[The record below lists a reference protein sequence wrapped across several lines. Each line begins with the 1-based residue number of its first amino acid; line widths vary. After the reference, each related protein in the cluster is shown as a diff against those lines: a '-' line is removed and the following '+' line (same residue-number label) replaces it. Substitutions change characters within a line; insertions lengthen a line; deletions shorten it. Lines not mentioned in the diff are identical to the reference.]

1 MKKLGRSELDSML
14 TQNACEIV
22 FLRRRP
28 ERKKR
33 AEATVTR
40 KMICTSSMDILRSE
54 LGLRA
59 LNYRPEGPK
68 QINEVVHDIV
78 VVWDIIMQDYRNVSM
93 EYCFLVKKIPSA
105 EFEEYYNKTLAPMS
119 TKQKLQFMDSI

>member
-1 MKKLGRSELDSML
+1 MKKLGRSELDTML
-14 TQNACEIV
+14 SQNACEIV

-33 AEATVTR
+33 SEATVTR
-40 KMICTSSMDILRSE
+40 KMICSKSMDILRSE

-59 LNYRPEGPK
+59 LNYYPEGPK
-68 QINEVVHDIV
+68 QINEALHDIV
-78 VVWDIIMQDYRNVSM
+78 VVWDIIMQSYRNVSM
-93 EYCFLVKKIPSA
+93 EYCYLVKKIPSA